1 MSNNRDQADNPIVN
15 TLIGL
20 ASIGVVFV
28 VLNGILWACQEV
40 TSGSSKAEF
49 IEKKAQL
56 DALNSE
62 LESCQERI
70 ASYKSIAIG
79 NTLDSQNYDS
89 YKSDLANCNSLVDQ
103 YNELVPK
110 VNELNR
116 KANNKIYLLPIPIPR
131 KAHQASN

>member
-1 MSNNRDQADNPIVN
+1 MSNNRDQAENPIVN
-15 TLIGL
+15 AVIGL
-20 ASIGVVFV
+20 ASIGVVFL

-49 IEKKAQL
+49 IEKKTQL
-56 DALNSE
+56 DALKSE
-62 LESCQERI
+62 VESCQENI
-70 ASYKSIAIG
+70 SYYKSIAIG
-79 NTLDSQNYDS
+79 NTLDSQDYDS

-116 KANNKIYLLPIPIPR
+116 KTNNKVYLLPIPIPR
-131 KAHQASN
+131 RAHQASN